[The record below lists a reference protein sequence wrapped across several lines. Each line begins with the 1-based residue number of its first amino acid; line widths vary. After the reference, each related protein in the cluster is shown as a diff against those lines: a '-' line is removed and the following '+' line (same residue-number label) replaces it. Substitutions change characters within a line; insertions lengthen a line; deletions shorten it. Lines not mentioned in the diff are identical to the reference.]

1 MTTYIYDTSKGA
13 GVPGLP
19 HTITDEEAKELGL
32 TELLK
37 EAIENGAYKPAPTAK
52 SAPTPKAKE

>member
-1 MTTYIYDTSKGA
+1 MATYIYDTSKGA

-37 EAIENGAYKPAPTAK
+37 QAIENGTYKAAPSAK
-52 SAPTPKAKE
+52 SASVPKAKE